1 MIQLKN
7 VASDSIE
14 IRQPSTNAGGVFSL
28 VAMALIKILPEFLID
43 KIAAGEVVENPASV
57 VKELIENSLDAGADS
72 LSVTVQSGGLDSIM
86 VSDNGSGIPH
96 DQVRLAFAR
105 HATSKIA
112 DEDDLH
118 RISSYG
124 FRGEALPAIAS
135 VSIVEMH
142 TAARTA
148 ESGTRIIMEGGK
160 EKLFEIA
167 APRIGTSVTVRK
179 LFFNTPAR
187 RKFLKGEVAEMRKIT
202 AIISKYAVCSYKT
215 SIKLISGD
223 RELIDYSGDSELSDR
238 LERLWGEKIGP
249 KLIQIDSRPS
259 PDLHI
264 WGYICRPE
272 ISRGNRNQIYLMVN
286 SRPISDISLV
296 HALRSGYGNTL
307 ESGFFPLAAI
317 FIEIRPQSVDV
328 NVHPAKTEVRFTDE
342 RFIYSHLKKV
352 VESAIQLPALF
363 SIQADIAAGG
373 KPGLQNR
380 FNQSLTG
387 SADGPLQTGVQIK
400 NHEHVHYLKQPN
412 AREEDPS
419 YLAVESTFELGRGGE
434 RFWQLYNT
442 FVMGFHDGQ
451 VWMLDQHTAH
461 ERILFETALNDLYER
476 HGASQ
481 RLLFDMTIDL
491 EPEAMAVFESH
502 RDMFTR
508 LGFEID
514 PFGGKSLIIRG
525 VPAYFESS
533 SIEAVFRNLL
543 NGFIDGLSTGE
554 DPNMALAASLAC
566 HAAIKSGDT
575 MSQEQMQALF
585 TRLFECE
592 DPYHCPHGRPTIV
605 TISREDLDKLFK
617 RR

>member
-1 MIQLKN
+1 MN
-7 VASDSIE
+7 E
-14 IRQPSTNAGGVFSL
+14 IKV
-28 VAMALIKILPEFLID
+28 LPEYLID

-57 VKELIENSLDAGADS
+57 VKELIENSLDADADS
-72 LSVTVQSGGLDSIM
+72 LSVTVQSGGLDSIV

-112 DEDDLH
+112 GEDDLH
-118 RISSYG
+118 RIGSYG

-142 TAARTA
+142 TATRTA
-148 ESGTRIIMEGGK
+148 DSGTKIVIEGGK
-160 EKLFEIA
+160 VKSFEVA
-167 APRIGTSVTVRK
+167 GPRRGTSVTVRK

-202 AIISKYAVCSYKT
+202 AMISKYAVCSYKT
-215 SIKLISGD
+215 SIRLISGD
-223 RELIDYSGDSELSDR
+223 RELLNYEGDSELSDR

-259 PDLHI
+259 PELHI
-264 WGYICRPE
+264 TGYICRPE
-272 ISRGNRNQIYLMVN
+272 ISRGNRNQIYLIVN
-286 SRPISDISLV
+286 GRPINDISLV

-317 FIEIRPQSVDV
+317 FIEIDPQSVDV
-328 NVHPAKTEVRFTDE
+328 NVHPAKIEVRFTDE

-363 SIQADIAAGG
+363 TIQAGPNIGG
-373 KPGLQNR
+373 KTDLKQKM
-380 FNQSLTG
+380 NQKSNTAVDRSFITG
-387 SADGPLQTGVQIK
+387 MKIR
-400 NHEHVHYLKQPN
+400 NHEHVHHLRPPD
-412 AREEDPS
+412 AREEVPG
-419 YLAVESTFELGRGGE
+419 YPPVESTFDLGHSGE
-434 RFWQLYNT
+434 KFWQLYNT
-442 FVMGFHDGQ
+442 FVMGFHDGKI
-451 VWMLDQHTAH
+451 WMLDQHTAH
-461 ERILFETALNDLYER
+461 ERILFETALNDLFER

-491 EPEAMAVFESH
+491 EPEAMAVFENH
-502 RDMFTR
+502 REMFAR
-508 LGFEID
+508 LGFEME
-514 PFGGKSLIIRG
+514 PFGGRSLIIRG
-525 VPAYFESS
+525 VPAYFEGS
-533 SIEAVFRNLL
+533 SIEEIFRNIL
-543 NGFIDGLSTGE
+543 NGFMDGLSTGE

-566 HAAIKSGDT
+566 HAAIKSGDVI
-575 MSQEQMQALF
+575 SQEQMQSLF
-585 TRLFECE
+585 SRLFECE